1 LRHLSKIMTF
11 GDRQQTRIRHKL
23 LLKVRHDVQAKLSQS
38 LYHQVLTTL
47 SNEQNPSGVR
57 RPGDIQVKLSGSPT
71 TQLDPNTSP
80 FNLFDQ
86 TGGVWVVLGNIG
98 SGKTT
103 TLLELADEAIARAQT
118 YSHQPIPLLFDLSQ
132 WQKHS
137 LNTWLI
143 GQCVLRYQLPRKLA
157 KKWLSQGQILT
168 ILDNL
173 DTLSFDRQNQT
184 LQAIKELQ
192 THTQPPLNLILGSR
206 IDSYKRCPTR
216 LKLQGAV
223 WLKPL
228 NPTQIKDYLFQAR
241 SRELWHNLREDGALM
256 ALAKTPLFLNLMAL
270 ADEEILIH
278 AWARIADSEQ
288 QYRYLFNAYLRRL
301 LGQESGDRQP
311 QGYRPQKRP
320 KPEETKHWLIALAKW
335 MQKENRTSFAISEV
349 NMGYFQTPEQKRNY
363 QIGLGIAT
371 ALLFGMIG
379 GVMIAALV
387 EGLGLGLMIGLM
399 LGVVLAGIGVLTFS
413 LQLLPKFML
422 RYRLSR
428 ENLMPWDDQRFLNY
442 ASSKGLIQK
451 IGDRYQ
457 FPHQLIQEH
466 FAQIEEFKM

>member
-1 LRHLSKIMTF
+1 MTF

-23 LLKVRHDVQAKLSQS
+23 LLRVRHDVQAHLSQS
-38 LYHQVLTTL
+38 LHHQVLTAL
-47 SNEQNPSGVR
+47 SNEPNPLGVG

-71 TQLDPNTSP
+71 TQLDPSTSP

-118 YSHQPIPLLFDLSQ
+118 YNHQPIPLLFDLSQ
-132 WQKHS
+132 WYKYTLS
-137 LNTWLI
+137 AWLI
-143 GQCVLRYQLPRKLA
+143 EQSFLNYELPRKVA
-157 KKWLSQGQILT
+157 KKWLFQGQILV

-184 LQAIKELQ
+184 LQAIKELRAN
-192 THTQPPLNLILGSR
+192 TQQSLHLILGSR

-241 SRELWHNLREDGALM
+241 SRELWHSLHEYKGLM
-256 ALAKTPLFLNLMAL
+256 SLATTPLFLNLMTL

-278 AWARIADSEQ
+278 AWARISDSEQ

-301 LGQESGDRQP
+301 LAQDLPSDERQW
-311 QGYRPQKRP
+311 YRSEQRP

-335 MQKENRTSFAISEV
+335 MQKENRTNFASVDV
-349 NMGYFQTPEQKRNY
+349 NAGYFQAPEQNRHY
-363 QIGLGIAT
+363 HIGVGIAT
-371 ALLFGMIG
+371 ALLFGAIC
-379 GVMIAALV
+379 GVIIAALV
-387 EGLGLGLMIGLM
+387 EGLGLGLMISLI
-399 LGVVLAGIGVLTFS
+399 LGTVLAGLGILIS
-413 LQLLPKFML
+413 LSSLRKFML
-422 RYRLSR
+422 RYQLYR
-428 ENLMPWDDQRFLNY
+428 EDLMPWDNQRFLNY

-466 FAQIEEFKM
+466 FAQIEEFKL

>member
-1 LRHLSKIMTF
+1 MTF

-23 LLKVRHDVQAKLSQS
+23 LLKVRHDVQAHLSQS
-38 LYHQVLTTL
+38 LHHQVLTAL
-47 SNEQNPSGVR
+47 SNEPNPLGVG

-71 TQLDPNTSP
+71 TQLDPSTSP

-118 YSHQPIPLLFDLSQ
+118 YNHQPIPLLFDLSQ
-132 WQKHS
+132 WYKYTLS
-137 LNTWLI
+137 AWLI
-143 GQCVLRYQLPRKLA
+143 EQSFLKYELPRKVA
-157 KKWLSQGQILT
+157 KKWLFQGQILV

-184 LQAIKELQ
+184 LQAIKELRAN
-192 THTQPPLNLILGSR
+192 TQQSLHLILGSR

-241 SRELWHNLREDGALM
+241 SRELWHSLHEYKGLM
-256 ALAKTPLFLNLMAL
+256 SLAKTPLFLNLMTL

-278 AWARIADSEQ
+278 AWARISDSEQ

-301 LGQESGDRQP
+301 LAQDLPSDERQW
-311 QGYRPQKRP
+311 YRSEQRP

-335 MQKENRTSFAISEV
+335 MQKENRTNFASVDV
-349 NMGYFQTPEQKRNY
+349 NAGYFQAPEQNRHY
-363 QIGLGIAT
+363 QIGVGIAT
-371 ALLFGMIG
+371 ALLFGAIC
-379 GVMIAALV
+379 GVIIAALV
-387 EGLGLGLMIGLM
+387 EGLGLGLMMSLI
-399 LGVVLAGIGVLTFS
+399 LGTVLAGLGILIS
-413 LQLLPKFML
+413 LPSLRTFML
-422 RYRLSR
+422 RYQLYR
-428 ENLMPWDDQRFLNY
+428 EDLMPWDNRRFLNY

-466 FAQIEEFKM
+466 FAQIEEFKI

>member
-1 LRHLSKIMTF
+1 MTF
-11 GDRQQTRIRHKL
+11 GDRQQTRIRQKL
-23 LLKVRHDVQAKLSQS
+23 LLKVRHDVQANLSQS
-38 LYHQVLTTL
+38 LHHQVLTSL
-47 SNEQNPSGVR
+47 STEPNPLGAR
-57 RPGDIQVKLSGSPT
+57 RPGDIQVKLSGAPT

-86 TGGVWVVLGNIG
+86 TGGVWVVLGHIG

-132 WQKHS
+132 WQKYS

-143 GQCVLRYQLPRKLA
+143 GQCGLNYQLPRKLA
-157 KKWLSQGQILT
+157 KKWLSQGQIL
-168 ILDNL
+168 ILLDNL

-192 THTQPPLNLILGSR
+192 SNTEQPLNLILASR
-206 IDSYKRCPTR
+206 IDSYKRSPTR

-228 NPTQIKDYLFQAR
+228 NLPQIKDYLFQAR
-241 SRELWHNLREDGALM
+241 SRELWHNLREDKALM
-256 ALAKTPLFLNLMAL
+256 GLAKTPLFLNLMTL

-278 AWARIADSEQ
+278 AWARISDSEQ
-288 QYRYLFNAYLRRL
+288 QYRYLFNAYIRRL
-301 LGQESGDRQP
+301 LGQESSDLNRKW
-311 QGYRPQKRP
+311 YRSQQQP

-335 MQKENRTSFAISEV
+335 MQKENRTSFAISDV
-349 NMGYFQTPEQKRNY
+349 NTGYFQTLEQNRDY
-363 QIGLGIAT
+363 QVGVGSAT
-371 ALLFGMIG
+371 ALLFGIVCG
-379 GVMIAALV
+379 GIAALV
-387 EGLGLGLMIGLM
+387 EGLGLGLMMGLI
-399 LGVVLAGIGVLTFS
+399 LGAVLAAIGILSFS
-413 LQLLPKFML
+413 LRLLPKFML
-422 RYRLSR
+422 RYRLYR
-428 ENLMPWDDQRFLNY
+428 ENLMPWDFQRFLNY
-442 ASSKGLIQK
+442 CSSKGLLQK

-466 FAQIEEFKM
+466 FAQIEELKW